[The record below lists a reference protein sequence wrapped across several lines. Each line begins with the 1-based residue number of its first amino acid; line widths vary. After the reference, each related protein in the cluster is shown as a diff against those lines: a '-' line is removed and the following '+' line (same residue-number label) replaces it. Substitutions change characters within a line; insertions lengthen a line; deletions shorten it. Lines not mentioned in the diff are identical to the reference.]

1 MPKYIYIA
9 RDKIGQ
15 KVSGAQDALNEE
27 ELISRLQSTDLLVV
41 SIMLA
46 SKEGMDTLASSN
58 QSKIGYRTKRH
69 GGLNNADLVLFCR
82 QLTTLLGAGIT
93 ILKSLDTISKQVASQ
108 KLYKAI
114 EALKAD
120 MEQGLSFHEALGK
133 HPAIFSELWVNLVE
147 SGEASGNLSVVL
159 DRLALYLER
168 DAEFRSKMISSLIY
182 PAILLFASLGALF
195 FLTIKIVPA
204 FAEVFKSFNITMPA
218 PTQLLINLSY
228 YTRKYMLFGAGGM
241 VAFFVM
247 FKRYIKTKEGRKKW
261 EQFLFRLP
269 VFGEFFRAIN
279 IERFSSE
286 MSTLIESGVPILYS
300 LEITEQSVGSVII
313 AGIIHDIKE
322 DVRAGKPLSQPLE
335 KSGFFEPMV
344 VQMVSIG
351 EEIGELSQMF
361 KRINVF
367 YQDYVETFL
376 ARFVALFEPLILI
389 FMGVVIGLMVIGM
402 FLPIFQLSN
411 MGGSG

>member
-27 ELISRLQSTDLLVV
+27 ELISRLQGSDLLVV
-41 SIMLA
+41 SVMLA
-46 SKEGMDTLASSN
+46 SKEGMDSLAISS
-58 QSKIGYRTKRH
+58 QSKIGYKTKH
-69 GGLNNADLVLFCR
+69 HSGINNADQVLFCR

-93 ILKSLDTISKQVASQ
+93 ILKSLDTISKQVSSQ
-108 KLYKAI
+108 KLFKAI
-114 EALKAD
+114 ESLKAD

-133 HPAIFSELWVNLVE
+133 HPKIFSELWVNLVE

-182 PAILLFASLGALF
+182 PAILLFASFGALF

-218 PTQLLINLSY
+218 PTQILINLSAFM
-228 YTRKYMLFGAGGM
+228 RKGLIYIIGGG
-241 VAFFVM
+241 VAFFVL
-247 FKRYIKTKEGRKKW
+247 FKRYIKTKDGRKNY

-313 AGIIHDIKE
+313 ADIIHDIKE

-344 VQMVSIG
+344 IQMVSIG

-376 ARFVALFEPLILI
+376 TRFVALFEPLILI

-411 MGGSG
+411 MGSGG